1 MNYLF
6 NEDLVFE
13 FKIIIVLQIISF
25 LLIDMSI
32 FIRRIN

>member
-13 FKIIIVLQIISF
+13 FIIIIVLQIISF

>member
-6 NEDLVFE
+6 NEDLVFG
-13 FKIIIVLQIISF
+13 FIIIIALQIISF